1 MRTLKSVLLC
11 LLFITTTQANHLHRL
26 AKDHAFVFF
35 FASTCKYC
43 HQFAPIV
50 QSISKEYGFTIFD
63 FSFDQKPMPGFPNPG
78 AVMQSIYDTYYGNKP
93 AVAPVLLLQNI
104 NTLEF
109 YRIAQGDIMKTA
121 VLKKLNEKAEAIYGQ

>member
-1 MRTLKSVLLC
+1 MRILKSMFICFLL
-11 LLFITTTQANHLHRL
+11 ITTVQADNLHRL
-26 AKDHAFVFF
+26 AKDHALVFF

-50 QSISKEYGFTIFD
+50 QSIAKEYGFIIFD
-63 FSFDQKPMPGFPNPG
+63 FSFDQKPIPGFPNPG
-78 AVMQSIYDTYYGNKP
+78 AVMQSIYDTYYGNMP

-109 YRIAQGDIMKTA
+109 YHIARGDITQQA
-121 VLKKLNEKAEAIYGQ
+121 VLKKLNEKAEAIDGQ

>member
-1 MRTLKSVLLC
+1 MRTLKALFMS
-11 LLFITTTQANHLHRL
+11 LLFITTAAANNLHRL
-26 AKDHAFVFF
+26 AKDHALVFF

-63 FSFDQKPMPGFPNPG
+63 FSFDQKPIPGFPNPG
-78 AVMQSIYDTYYGNKP
+78 AVMQSIYDTYYGDMP
-93 AVAPVLLLQNI
+93 ATAPVLLLQNV

-109 YRIAQGDIMKTA
+109 YRIARGDVTKTA
-121 VLKKLNEKAEAIYGQ
+121 VLKKLNEKAEALYGQ